1 MSNLELFLCIAG
13 MFLVTYLPRV
23 LPLFLFGNGTIS
35 PRLAEWLRYVP
46 PAIFG
51 ALVCSGIFLEGDS
64 IDTSLVNP
72 DLLVSLIVFIIALKT
87 RSLFQSVFWGTLIYG
102 LITYLGT

>member
-13 MFLVTYLPRV
+13 MFFVTYLPRV
-23 LPLFLFGNGTIS
+23 LPLFLFGDSAIS
-35 PRLAEWLRYVP
+35 PQLEQWLRYVP

-51 ALVCSGIFLEGDS
+51 ALVCSSIFLNDDS
-64 IDTSLVNP
+64 INTSLFNP

-87 RSLFQSVFWGTLIYG
+87 KSLFQSVFWGTLIYG
-102 LITYLGT
+102 IVVYLGI